1 MNSINLTVVILI
13 ISSALLYLLAAAT
26 LFNKKRALGTIFLGA
41 GWLLGVL
48 LFVVNWVYVGYP
60 PFANMY
66 HVLTFL
72 SLCFLPLYLIL
83 ALKEKMYWLLPYFC
97 IASTLPLI
105 GVLFME
111 RQVIWELPPALQS
124 VWFVPHVLS
133 YMISYAMAAV
143 AFILTIAASFKGN
156 SGVQEKFKSAV
167 FQILRLGFPFMTTG
181 LFLGAIWAEEAWGTY
196 WSWDTKETWSL
207 ITWTLYLLYLH
218 SARSKEYEK
227 LGKVYHICAFAALL
241 VTFLMVNLMPQLGSI
256 LHSYTK

>member
-1 MNSINLTVVILI
+1 MANIDSVVLLLI
-13 ISSALLYLLAAAT
+13 ISSASLYLLSAVV
-26 LFNKKRALGTIFLGA
+26 LFMKKQVLGNVFLGA
-41 GWLLGVL
+41 GWLLGFA
-48 LFVVNWVYVGYP
+48 LFVVNWKYVGYP

-72 SLCFLPLYLIL
+72 SLCFLPFYLIL
-83 ALKEKMYWLLPYFC
+83 ALREKMNWLLPYFC
-97 IASTLPLI
+97 VASMLPLI

-111 RQVIWELPPALQS
+111 RQVIWELPPALQA

-133 YMISYAMAAV
+133 YMISYALAAV
-143 AFILTIAASFKGN
+143 AFILTLASTFKAN
-156 SGVQEKFKSAV
+156 SGKKEEFSKAIYQV
-167 FQILRLGFPFMTTG
+167 LRLGFPFMTIG

-207 ITWTLYLLYLH
+207 ITWLLYLLYFH
-218 SARSKEYEK
+218 SIRSEEYK
-227 LGKVYHICAFAALL
+227 KWAKAFQICAFAALL